1 MVRILLVGCNGRM
14 GSVVTSVVSER
25 SDCTISAGIDIDP
38 VHLNEYPVYKDFSSF
53 DGKADVIID
62 FSHPSSL
69 PGILEFAIS
78 RHIPAVIATTGL
90 KDEDILKIKK
100 ASEKTAMFFSYNMS
114 LGINLILDLVKKAA
128 PLLADSFDIEIVEA
142 HHNQK
147 IDAPSGTA
155 IMIGNAIRSVLNEK
169 YEYEYDR
176 HDDVHKRNKKEI
188 GMHSIRGGSI
198 VGEHEVI
205 FAGRDEIITISHS
218 ARSKEI
224 FAVGAVR
231 AALFIK
237 DKTNGL
243 YDMSDVISNS

>member
-1 MVRILLVGCNGRM
+1 MIKILLVGCNGRM
-14 GSVVTSVVSER
+14 GSVVTSVVAER
-25 SDCTISAGIDIDP
+25 DDCTIAAGIDIDP
-38 VHLNEYPVYKDFSSF
+38 VHLNDYPVYRDFSSF
-53 DGKADVIID
+53 DGEADVIID

-69 PGILEFAIS
+69 PGLLDYAVL
-78 RHIPAVIATTGL
+78 RHVPAVVATTGL
-90 KDEDILKIKK
+90 KDEDIARIRE

-155 IMIGNAIRSVLNEK
+155 IMLGNAIKSVLDDG

-176 HDDVHKRNKKEI
+176 HDHVHKRGKKEI
-188 GMHSIRGGSI
+188 GMHSIRGGTI

-205 FAGRDEIITISHS
+205 FAGRDEVITISHS

-224 FAVGAVR
+224 FAVGAVK

-237 DKTNGL
+237 DKESGL
-243 YDMSDVISNS
+243 YDMSDVISES